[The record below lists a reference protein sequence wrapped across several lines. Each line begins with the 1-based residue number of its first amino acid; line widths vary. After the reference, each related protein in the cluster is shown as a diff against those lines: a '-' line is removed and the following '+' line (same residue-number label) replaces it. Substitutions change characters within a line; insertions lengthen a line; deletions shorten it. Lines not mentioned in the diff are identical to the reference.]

1 MHSDVHHSVTYNR
14 ENRRMVELKMM
25 KVFIVITNDVYGKVA
40 LTKAVRANIYCW
52 VKKKRS

>member
-40 LTKAVRANIYCW
+40 LTKAVRAKI
-52 VKKKRS
+52 